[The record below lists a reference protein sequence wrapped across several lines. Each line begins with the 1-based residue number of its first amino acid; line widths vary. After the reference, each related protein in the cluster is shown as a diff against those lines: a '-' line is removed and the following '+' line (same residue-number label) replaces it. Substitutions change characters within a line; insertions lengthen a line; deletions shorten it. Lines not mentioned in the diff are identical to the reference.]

1 MYSEATKINN
11 ISYTIDL
18 PKKLASGYYQ
28 IQITQGDN
36 LIVSEKMVVN

>member
-11 ISYTIDL
+11 ISHTIDL

-28 IQITQGDN
+28 IQITQSDD